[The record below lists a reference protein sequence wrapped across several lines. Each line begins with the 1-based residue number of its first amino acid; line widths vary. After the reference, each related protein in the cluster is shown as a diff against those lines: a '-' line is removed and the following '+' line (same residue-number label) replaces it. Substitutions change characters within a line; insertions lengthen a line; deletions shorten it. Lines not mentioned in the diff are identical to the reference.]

1 MKREKKTPTPMEYT
15 GELSVN
21 VQGFGFIRLPEG
33 GSLFVPPGYLGGAV
47 TGDTVLAVID
57 PQSDPDRPVA
67 AVKRILQR
75 KFEEFVGCLTP
86 LRGGRWG
93 IRPLRHEL
101 PDMLLLSQ
109 ESVQRALPPPKEG
122 NWARARLPFPD
133 EEFPPEAIPCAEL
146 LKTGQDSGTVTA
158 DLDAIVEEY
167 HIPAPYTP
175 EDEAKAAALAPV
187 KVRRQDCTKDVAV
200 TIDPVDARDYDDA
213 LSLAPCSQPGQ
224 VVVGVHI
231 ADVASYVRPGSPL
244 DRQAR
249 ERCFTSYLPG
259 RTLPMLPK
267 ALANRQCSLQA
278 GEDRLAHTVF
288 IRFDAHTGEI
298 LSWQRRHTLIRVRQ
312 RLCYEQVQAFLSG
325 GKFDAPPEVQ
335 ELVRRLADLSALLRH
350 RRMTQERFLPMA
362 MPEIRVVCSETPSRI
377 LGVQQNED
385 NPSHQLVEEFMLA
398 ANECVARE
406 LGELHLPGL
415 FRNHLSP
422 DPDKLREFAENATIM
437 MGEKV
442 RSLSSRGAI
451 VRFLKHAERS
461 PLKDVL
467 TMAFLRHLPRAD
479 YGEECLGHFGLGKE
493 HYCHFTSPIRRYAD
507 LLLHQQLL
515 SHDLRRKTYSL
526 EAVHDLGALCSARE
540 YNCDQAEFA
549 ASDRMKIR
557 YLLELSRQG
566 GGADLLLTGEVCKVT
581 KTGAQVYLPDYGLMA
596 YVNEPALPRGWR
608 FDSQKCT
615 WSNAREGD
623 RIYITQ
629 KRRFHMEKADP
640 IRGELLLCPVLPSQE
655 EEESQPPRKAENH
668 GRA

>member
-1 MKREKKTPTPMEYT
+1 MKKEKKSGKPLEIT

-21 VQGFGFIRLPEG
+21 VQGYGFLRLPEG
-33 GSLFVPPGYLGGAV
+33 DSLFVPPKYLGGAV

-57 PQSDPDRPVA
+57 PQSDPTRPVA

-75 KFEEFVGCLTP
+75 KFSPFVGCLTP

-101 PDMLLLSQ
+101 PGLLPLSPK
-109 ESVQRALPPPKEG
+109 SVERSPVPLREG
-122 NWARARLPFPD
+122 NWAKAELPFSQ
-133 EEFPPEAIPCAEL
+133 EEFPEDLLPWAEL
-146 LKTGQDSGTVTA
+146 LETGKESGTVTA

-167 HIPAPYTP
+167 HIPAPYTQ
-175 EDEAKAAALAPV
+175 EDEAKAAVLAPV
-187 KVRRQDCTKDVAV
+187 KVRRTDCTQQTTV

-213 LSLAPCSQPGQ
+213 LSLAPCAQKGQ

-278 GEDRLAHTVF
+278 GEERLAHTVF
-288 IRFDAHTGEI
+288 LRLDEHTGEI
-298 LSWQRRHTLIRVRQ
+298 LSWQRRHTRIRVSQ
-312 RLCYEQVQAFLSG
+312 RLCYEQVQTFLSG
-325 GKFDAPPEVQ
+325 GDFDAPPEVQ
-335 ELVRRLADLSALLRH
+335 NLVKRLADLSALLRH
-350 RRMTQERFLPMA
+350 RRMNQERFLPMG
-362 MPEIRVVCSETPSRI
+362 MPEIRVVCSESPSRI

-398 ANECVARE
+398 ANQCVARE
-406 LGELHLPGL
+406 LQQLHLPGL
-415 FRNHLSP
+415 YRNHLCP
-422 DPDKLREFAENATIM
+422 DPEKLQEFAESATVM
-437 MGEKV
+437 LGEKV
-442 RSLSSRGAI
+442 GHLTSRGAM

-467 TMAFLRHLPRAD
+467 YMAFLRHLPRAD
-479 YGEECLGHFGLGKE
+479 YGEECQGHFGLGKE
-493 HYCHFTSPIRRYAD
+493 YYCHFTSPIRRYAD
-507 LLLHQQLL
+507 LLVHQQLL
-515 SHDLRRKTYSL
+515 AHDLRRKTYSL
-526 EAVHDLGALCSARE
+526 EAVHDLGSLCSAKE

-557 YLLELSRQG
+557 YLLALGREK
-566 GGADLLLTGEVCKVT
+566 AAPLLLTGEVCRVT
-581 KTGAQVYLPDYGLMA
+581 KTSAQVYLPDYGLMA
-596 YVNEPALPRGWR
+596 FVQESDLPRSWR
-608 FDSQKCT
+608 FDAQKCV
-615 WSNAREGD
+615 WSNTRDGD

-629 KRRFHMEKADP
+629 KRQFRMEMADP
-640 IRGELLLCPVLPSQE
+640 VRGELHLSPAPPPKE
-655 EEESQPPRKAENH
+655 EKTPAGKRK
-668 GRA
+668 